1 MFFGIEDTQ
10 PELYDPENRD
20 NVEFDKFKGFEKS
33 VKKLKTLFRILRT
46 LTIFFF
52 DSIVYGVMFKLTGKT
67 LEED

>member
-33 VKKLKTLFRILRT
+33 VKKLKTLFIILRT
-46 LTIFFF
+46 LTIFFL
-52 DSIVYGVMFKLTGKT
+52 IL
-67 LEED
+67 

>member
-33 VKKLKTLFRILRT
+33 VKKFNTLQNFKDSDNL
-46 LTIFFF
+46 FF
-52 DSIVYGVMFKLTGKT
+52 DSKVYQVMFKLTGKT
-67 LEED
+67 LE